1 MLFTTPVDDS
11 WANFWTNF
19 WAYFRANFWA
29 NIRPFFGLSIIPKS
43 LLLNSPPELPEEAVA
58 DVLVVEGALQQ
69 ELHEVALEEALVLE
83 GLEAI
88 VYK

>member
-1 MLFTTPVDDS
+1 MFDTFLTCLLGQFLGK
-11 WANFWTNF
+11 F
-19 WAYFRANFWA
+19 
-29 NIRPFFGLSIIPKS
+29 LSQFLGQFLNDLS
-43 LLLNSPPELPEEAVA
+43 LPLNCTPELPEEAVS
-58 DVLVVEGALQQ
+58 DVLVVERALQQ